1 MLQSIREKVE
11 GWIATLILGLITV
24 PFALWGINSYF
35 EGDSKINVA
44 EVDGV
49 KIGVDAYRGSL
60 DQQRRS
66 AQQMLGKNFNPGLL
80 DTPEFKTHVAELL
93 VQEILVGK
101 AARDEGYQVGDS
113 QLVQMIRQDPSFQRD
128 GQFSSE
134 MYQALLRRSGMAPRA
149 FEARLRD
156 DLVKRQFA
164 SGFGESA
171 LITNADLAAIVGLL
185 EQKRVFGYVTLS
197 PDKFTAKIEIT
208 PAAVEAQYAGHS
220 DQYTRPERVRV
231 EYLVLSPAELARKVK
246 VGEDDLRKAY
256 GEEIGR
262 FSTPEQRRAS
272 HILVA
277 APATA
282 DAAAQQQA
290 LAKIEDI
297 RKQLMAGA
305 EFAQLAKQHSED
317 VGSAAA
323 GGDLGLIER
332 GLFPPEFEQA
342 VLALKAGE
350 VSKPVRS
357 KDGYHLV
364 KITSLKPEQRKP
376 FQEVRAALD
385 KELRK
390 RQADEQLFEMSER
403 LRTLVYEQADSL
415 KPAAEA
421 LGLRVEQTDWFT
433 RAGGSGLAADRKIVD
448 AAFDPEL
455 RAQGRN
461 SNAIDLSD
469 NSLAAIRVLGHE
481 PATLKPLAEVR
492 AGIEQ
497 TLRQQAARDQAAKAG
512 EALLAALNAGGDL
525 EALAKQQGLSYHP
538 PQAYA
543 RSQAK
548 GIDPNLLEAV
558 FKAARPQGDMPAY
571 GTASQLN
578 GAYAVFALK
587 RVEPGKPEQ
596 ADPSAKQQARQLLS
610 ERRGAG
616 LYGDYRGSLRK
627 QAAVKINPDKL

>member
-11 GWIATLILGLITV
+11 GWIASLILGLITV

-35 EGDSKINVA
+35 EGDSKIHVA

-49 KIGVDAYRGSL
+49 KIGVDTYRGAL

-66 AQQMLGKNFNPGLL
+66 AQQQLGKNFNPSLV

-93 VQEILVGK
+93 VQEVLVGK
-101 AARDEGYQVGDS
+101 AAQDQGYQVGDN
-113 QLVQMIRQDPSFQRD
+113 QLVLLIREDPSFQRD
-128 GQFSSE
+128 GKFNTE

-164 SGFGESA
+164 SGFSETA
-171 LITNADLAAIVGLL
+171 FITNGDLAAIVSLL
-185 EQKRVFGYVTLS
+185 EQKRVFGYVALS
-197 PDKFTAKIEIT
+197 PDTFTAKIEIA
-208 PAAVEAQYAGHS
+208 PAAIEAHYTSHP

-231 EYLVLSPAELARKVK
+231 EYLVLSPEEMAKKIK

-256 GEEIGR
+256 SDEIGR

-272 HILVA
+272 HILVSL
-277 APATA
+277 PATA
-282 DAAAQQQA
+282 DAAAQKQA

-297 RKQLMAGA
+297 RKQLTAGA
-305 EFAQLAKQHSED
+305 DFGQLAKQHSED

-323 GGDLGLIER
+323 GGDLGLVER
-332 GLFPPEFEQA
+332 GLFQPEFEQA
-342 VLALKAGE
+342 VLALKVGE
-350 VSKPVRS
+350 ISKPVRS

-364 KITSLKPEQRKP
+364 KIASLKPEQRKP
-376 FQEVRAALD
+376 FQEVRATLD

-390 RQADEQLFEMSER
+390 RLADEQLFEMAER

-433 RAGGSGLAADRKIVD
+433 RAGGGGLAADRKIVD

-469 NSLAAIRVLGHE
+469 NSLAAIRVLGYE
-481 PATLKPLAEVR
+481 PAMLRPLAEVR
-492 AGIEQ
+492 VGIEQ
-497 TLRQQAARDQAAKAG
+497 ILRQEAARDQAAKAG
-512 EALLAALNAGGDL
+512 EALLAKLNAGGDI
-525 EALAKQQGLSYHP
+525 EALAKQQGLGYHA

-543 RSQAK
+543 RSQTK
-548 GIDPNLLEAV
+548 GIDPRLLEAV
-558 FKAARPQGDMPAY
+558 FKAAHPQGDKPVFGAA
-571 GTASQLN
+571 GQLN

-596 ADPSAKQQARQLLS
+596 ADPSAKQQARQLLN

-616 LYGDYRGSLRK
+616 LYSDYRSALRK